1 MRAFIAKNLNFSTF
15 RNTPDFQNETP
26 SDQGFSQK
34 IETDSETFEVN
45 YNRDFN
51 IMTLDVLSKKVVGQN
66 EGESQSVVERAG
78 PAKIERPLQVM
89 NKDSYLSVVT
99 FAEGRELNEIVEE
112 ENDSNQACKVES
124 QSVSAK

>member
-51 IMTLDVLSKKVVGQN
+51 IMTLDVLSKKVVG
-66 EGESQSVVERAG
+66 
-78 PAKIERPLQVM
+78 
-89 NKDSYLSVVT
+89 
-99 FAEGRELNEIVEE
+99 
-112 ENDSNQACKVES
+112 
-124 QSVSAK
+124 